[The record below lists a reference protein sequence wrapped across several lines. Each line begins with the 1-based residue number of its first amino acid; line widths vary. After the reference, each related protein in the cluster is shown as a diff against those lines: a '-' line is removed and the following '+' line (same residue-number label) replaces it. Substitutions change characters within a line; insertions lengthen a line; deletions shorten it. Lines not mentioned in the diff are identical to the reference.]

1 MIYNRPRVGKKK
13 RLRWYFNSKIPISR
27 ATTYSGVFTC
37 NRVTYTSIILA
48 SGFNASMRYGNTTVY
63 ASAAGGWISEN
74 YRTIIFTEEPTGGL
88 LAFLEVNATPQ

>member
-1 MIYNRPRVGKKK
+1 
-13 RLRWYFNSKIPISR
+13 
-27 ATTYSGVFTC
+27 
-37 NRVTYTSIILA
+37 
-48 SGFNASMRYGNTTVY
+48 MRYGNTTVY